1 MDKIFI
7 VDLPIKCIV
16 GVYPEER
23 EFEQELIFNITL
35 LLDLSVSCYSDNV
48 KDTIDYEIIEN
59 KVIQFV
65 KKSNFELIE
74 TLAEKISLKIL
85 EFELISSVIIRID
98 KPNALKNA
106 KSAAIEII
114 RSKC

>member
-35 LLDLSVSCYSDNV
+35 LLDLSVSCFSDNV
-48 KDTIDYEIIEN
+48 KDTIDSEII
-59 KVIQFV
+59 V
-65 KKSNFELIE
+65 S
-74 TLAEKISLKIL
+74 KIPTNLVLSILNLFALNSL
-85 EFELISSVIIRID
+85 STNSIIRV
-98 KPNALKNA
+98 
-106 KSAAIEII
+106 
-114 RSKC
+114 